1 MSLVYLTKSNQIQGL
16 ARAQYEALPEM
27 HRAAKNL
34 YYVALY
40 SMSLRT
46 ILTIRW
52 KYLGEENVI

>member
-40 SMSLRT
+40 SMSLP
-46 ILTIRW
+46 IL
-52 KYLGEENVI
+52 